1 MAAID
6 DIMRVVDE
14 VVSAS
19 AQCSTA
25 QRNGATW
32 EEFMDERKHYAAK
45 WSALRDMLQTLLSD
59 RTRLEYE
66 AAMLMTAM
74 TDVLSHFTKT
84 PSTLRDSEI
93 RGMGHAANAR
103 MMQALHEIG
112 AEHVTTKPS
121 PSQEVQP

>member
-6 DIMRVVDE
+6 DLMRVVDE

-32 EEFMDERKHYAAK
+32 EEFTDDRKHYAAR
-45 WSALRDMLQTLLSD
+45 WCALRDMLQNLLND
-59 RTRLEYE
+59 RTELEYE
-66 AAMLMTAM
+66 ATMLMTAM
-74 TDVLSHFTKT
+74 TDVLQHFTKT
-84 PSTLRDSEI
+84 PSTLADSEV

-103 MMQALHEIG
+103 MLAKLR
-112 AEHVTTKPS
+112 EHLNNEQRNSDV
-121 PSQEVQP
+121 